1 MFGAIAEGME
11 YVSKLITRYV
21 IFEKLYQRIPGESA
35 AELEPK
41 ERLSEAL
48 CKLYAS
54 ILRYLSKAKR
64 YYTRNTA
71 GIDSIYR
78 DRNETFTLI

>member
-11 YVSKLITRYV
+11 FVSNLITRYV
-21 IFEKLYQRIPGESA
+21 IFEKLYQRTPGEPA

-41 ERLSEAL
+41 EQLSEAL
-48 CKLYAS
+48 CKLYAT

-71 GIDSIYR
+71 GIDSLFN